1 MNLNKEKEGITL
13 TEKASLLLQEL
24 EKNIARAENGVQSEL
39 TYDARSFF
47 LNGERVFLNSA
58 TIHYFRM
65 PKEEWREVL
74 LKAKL
79 AGMNC
84 IDTYFAWNV
93 HEPEEG
99 QWSFEGDN
107 DCGAFLDLCA
117 ELGMW
122 VIARPGPFICAE
134 WDFGGFPY
142 WLGTKDGVKFREN
155 NETYL
160 HYVNLY
166 FDRIVP
172 IIRERQLSAG
182 GTVILVQVENE
193 YGYLMD
199 DAAASDHMNMLRDGL
214 LQRGI
219 DATLITCV
227 GGAEGTIEGANFWS
241 GADGHYEKLR
251 VKQPDTPKMVTEF
264 WTGWFENWGGPSAIQ
279 KTVPLLEKRIMEIL
293 RAGYTGISHYM
304 FYGGTNFGGYGG
316 RTMGSSDIF
325 MITSYDY
332 DAPLNEY
339 GRVTPKYAVTK
350 NLSYFVHAFG
360 ALLMETEEIPEEQI
374 VVRHPEGI
382 SVRGRQANNQ
392 KIWFLESHKDERET
406 MHITL
411 EEGRTLPVSL
421 NPGQIVPL
429 LDRVQIAEHVY
440 LTAGTMITGNEMI
453 NGELNLF
460 IMAAAGQRSVVELEA
475 GALNVTGST
484 VQVLVEHDSAR
495 NVYRFDLFH
504 FQEPGTIQLEANG
517 TPIRFII
524 LDQETMNR
532 TWRLEATVQKGLR
545 YVIGFD
551 DVDVLPSGQ
560 VKGMITD
567 PDRTITLLGDWTDG
581 ERTLTGH
588 EFYAGEKPIA
598 GKQQQLPWTLPSAPT
613 LSDSPEMSRI
623 TLTAKQRSASGQP
636 EDFSRYGQD
645 FSYLLYECDF
655 ESPTE
660 GVTNLILPDIQDTAR
675 IIVNGVQQALVRQVG
690 AAGVQL
696 QVAQGKNTLQI
707 LVQHMGRLNF
717 SPYLGE
723 SKGLAGAVYL
733 GGKVQDIRR
742 DWRTES
748 GSVHLDEVNSLQGA
762 PLLSRSFTL
771 DSMDRAIL
779 VGALSKGL
787 RINGIEVPME
797 GYQDWFAFQT
807 LDISLYIKPGETN
820 TLEMPYSRSS
830 LNRLELITYL
840 SQGELKDWRMAGTD
854 ALLPQQWES
863 YEVEQESLH
872 PGQGS
877 IQRAGQP
884 GIAAGGNCTANL
896 VPHTTNESVNRA
908 TLSEKS
914 HPVSNHT
921 PVRGSYGQP
930 VWYRWRFTKS
940 AVSEHHKVN
949 LMLRL
954 TGMSKGTI
962 HLNGHHLG
970 RYWQIGPQEDY
981 KIPVAWLQEENELLL
996 FDEEGRTPER
1006 VRFLL
1011 DALSRYPWVVVE

>member
-1 MNLNKEKEGITL
+1 M
-13 TEKASLLLQEL
+13 TEKTSLLLQKQ
-24 EKNIARAENGVQSEL
+24 EKNTSRAENDVQSEL

-166 FDRIVP
+166 FDRLVP

-199 DAAASDHMNMLRDGL
+199 DAAASDHMNTLRDGL

-251 VKQPDTPKMVTEF
+251 AKQPDTPKMVTEF

-279 KTVPLLEKRIMEIL
+279 KTAPLLERRIMEIL

-339 GRVTPKYAVTK
+339 GRGTPKYAITK

-382 SVRGRQANNQ
+382 SVRGRQAGNQ

-411 EEGRTLPVSL
+411 EEGRTLPVSV

-453 NGELNLF
+453 NGELTLF
-460 IMAAAGQRSVVELEA
+460 IVAAAGQRSVVELEA

-504 FQEPGTIQLEANG
+504 FQEPGMIQLEANG
-517 TPIRFII
+517 TPIRFVI

-532 TWRLEATVQKGLR
+532 TWRLEATDQKGLR

-551 DVDVLPSGQ
+551 DADVLPSGQ

-581 ERTLTGH
+581 ERTLTGD
-588 EFYAGEKPIA
+588 EFYASEKPIA
-598 GKQQQLPWTLPSAPT
+598 GMQQQLPWTSPSAPT
-613 LSDSPEMSRI
+613 LSNSPELSRI
-623 TLTAKQRSASGQP
+623 ALTAKQRSASRQP

-645 FSYLLYECDF
+645 FGYLLYECDF

-660 GVTNLILPDIQDTAR
+660 GITNLILPDIQDTAR

-696 QVAQGKNTLQI
+696 QVAKGKNTLQI

-733 GGKVQDIRR
+733 GGKVRDIRR
-742 DWRTES
+742 DWRMES
-748 GSVHLDEVNSLQGA
+748 GLVHLDEVNSIHGA

-771 DSMDRAIL
+771 DGMDRAIL

-830 LNRLELITYL
+830 LNRLELITYP

-854 ALLPQQWES
+854 VLLPQQWER
-863 YEVEQESLH
+863 YEVEQEALH

-877 IQRAGQP
+877 IQRAGQS
-884 GIAAGGNCTANL
+884 GIATGGNCTANL
-896 VPHTTNESVNRA
+896 DPHTTNGSVNRA

-930 VWYRWRFTKS
+930 VWYRWRFTKPTL
-940 AVSEHHKVN
+940 SEHHKVN

-1011 DALSRYPWVVVE
+1011 DAPSRYPWVVVE